1 MIVGFIFKSGGG
13 GGLSIFFFRNI
24 YTCCC
29 YLTIVLVGLH
39 AFSFV
44 L

>member
-13 GGLSIFFFRNI
+13 GVVYFYFRNI

-29 YLTIVLVGLH
+29 YVTIMLVGLH